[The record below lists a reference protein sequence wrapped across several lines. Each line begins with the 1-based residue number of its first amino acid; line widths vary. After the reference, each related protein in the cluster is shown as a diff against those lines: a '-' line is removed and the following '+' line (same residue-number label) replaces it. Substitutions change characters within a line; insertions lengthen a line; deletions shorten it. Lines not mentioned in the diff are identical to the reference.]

1 VSATD
6 PDGDALTYTLG
17 STDDDG
23 HFAINAATGQLLTKG
38 ALDYETDDS
47 YSVTVTAT
55 DPGGLSDSAAVTITV
70 RDVEENTPPPAP
82 IKLARSVPENSSEGT
97 LVGAPVTATV
107 SGGAT
112 ATYSLSGA
120 DAGKFAIDSATGQ
133 IKVGANPDLDY
144 EDDAKNA
151 FAVKVT
157 ADVSDGTSLRY
168 GVAISVSDVN
178 EAPAFAGD
186 SVALSVAEYTRAGES
201 IGAPVSAQP

>member
-6 PDGDALTYTLG
+6 PDGDALTYALG
-17 STDDDG
+17 GADAD
-23 HFAINAATGQLLTKG
+23 HFAINSATGQLSTKG

-120 DAGKFAIDSATGQ
+120 DAGKFTIDPATGQ
-133 IKVGANPDLDY
+133 IKPSIQPPARSRL
-144 EDDAKNA
+144 
-151 FAVKVT
+151 
-157 ADVSDGTSLRY
+157 
-168 GVAISVSDVN
+168 
-178 EAPAFAGD
+178 APTRTWIMKTTPRT
-186 SVALSVAEYTRAGES
+186 LS
-201 IGAPVSAQP
+201 P